1 MNIEQRNRLRAECG
15 LPLLDPAV
23 ETKQLDT
30 VVEQTEFE
38 QEWQR
43 RRPELAH
50 QWIGNND
57 GWLTNAARWSL
68 ARQRVRREMKKIPGQ
83 D

>member
-1 MNIEQRNRLRAECG
+1 MNIKQRNRLRAKSG

-23 ETKQLDT
+23 ETKRLDT
-30 VVEQTEFE
+30 VVEQAEFE
-38 QEWQR
+38 REWQR
-43 RRPELAH
+43 RRPEFAH
-50 QWIGNND
+50 HWIGNND

-68 ARQRVRREMKKIPGQ
+68 ARQQVRHEMKKIPGQ